1 MPRSLWNG
9 TIAFG
14 LVRVPV
20 KLHTATESKS
30 ISFRERHGSDGAAI
44 EHRRVC
50 VAEDR
55 EVPYAEIAKGF
66 EVSSGS
72 YVMLSK
78 EEIAAAEGPE
88 AHVIDVEHFVDGRE
102 IDPAYY
108 ERAYYLSP
116 GKLGDEAYGTLR
128 SALKTSGKVGIG
140 RFILRGKAHLA
151 AIRAL
156 EDVIVLHTMRFADE
170 FVDPH
175 ELEIATADKQPSKL
189 EIDTARLLVDQLVS
203 SFEPDAYEDTYRAAV
218 LGVIEQKARGEKVQA
233 PQGQKQTAE
242 GELLGALRA
251 SLEEGH
257 ARKRRRP
264 ASVKLQPE
272 EASPSSGG
280 TSRSSAKT
288 PRSPSGAPHP
298 SGGAPRSSSGAPH
311 PSGGGPRSSSGAP
324 HPSGGAPRSSGGTP
338 RSPNGAT
345 PVRRRTRG
353 QG

>member
-30 ISFRERHGSDGAAI
+30 IAFRERHVGDGAAI

-55 EVPYAEIAKGF
+55 EVPYGEIAKGF

-78 EEIAAAEGPE
+78 EEIAATEGPE
-88 AHVIDVEHFVDGRE
+88 AHMIDVEHFVDGEE

-108 ERAYYLSP
+108 ERSYYLSP
-116 GKLGDEAYGTLR
+116 GQLGDEAYRTLH
-128 SALKTSGKVGIG
+128 SALKTSGRVGIG
-140 RFILRGKAHLA
+140 RFVFHGKAHLA
-151 AIRAL
+151 AVRAR

-170 FVDPH
+170 FADPR
-175 ELEIATADKQPSKL
+175 ELEIAKADKQPSKL

-203 SFEPDAYEDTYRAAV
+203 SFEPDAYENTYRAAV
-218 LGVIEQKARGEKVQA
+218 LGVIEQKARGEKVEA
-233 PQGQKQTAE
+233 PQSQEQTGE

-264 ASVKLQPE
+264 ASGEPRPVGQVPR
-272 EASPSSGG
+272 SSGD
-280 TSRSSAKT
+280 TSG
-288 PRSPSGAPHP
+288 PSGK
-298 SGGAPRSSSGAPH
+298 APRSSGDTSR
-311 PSGGGPRSSSGAP
+311 PSSK
-324 HPSGGAPRSSGGTP
+324 APRSSGGTP
-338 RSPNGAT
+338 RPSKSAARGRG
-345 PVRRRTRG
+345 RRRG
-353 QG
+353 ES

>member
-1 MPRSLWNG
+1 MEAYPAAYVLSIMGSVLVMPRSLWNG

-30 ISFRERHGSDGAAI
+30 ISFRERHVSDGAAI

-50 VAEDR
+50 VEEDR
-55 EVPYAEIAKGF
+55 EVPYGEIAKGF

-140 RFILRGKAHLA
+140 RFLLRGKAHLA

-218 LGVIEQKARGEKVQA
+218 LGVIEQKARGEKIQA
-233 PQGQKQTAE
+233 PQSQKQTGE
-242 GELLGALRA
+242 GELLSALRA

-257 ARKRRRP
+257 GRKRRRP
-264 ASVKLQPE
+264 ASVEPQ
-272 EASPSSGG
+272 
-280 TSRSSAKT
+280 
-288 PRSPSGAPHP
+288 PSGK
-298 SGGAPRSSSGAPH
+298 
-311 PSGGGPRSSSGAP
+311 
-324 HPSGGAPRSSGGTP
+324 APRSSGGTP
-338 RSPNGAT
+338 RSSVKAPRSPGEASHSPGEAPRSPGGPPRSPKGAT
-345 PVRRRTRG
+345 PARRRTRG
-353 QG
+353 EG

>member
-30 ISFRERHGSDGAAI
+30 ISFRERHVSDGAAI

-50 VAEDR
+50 VTEDR
-55 EVPYAEIAKGF
+55 EVPYSEIAKGF

-140 RFILRGKAHLA
+140 RFLLRGKAHLA

-218 LGVIEQKARGEKVQA
+218 LGVIEQKARGEKIQA
-233 PQGQKQTAE
+233 PQSQKQTGE
-242 GELLGALRA
+242 GELLSALRA

-257 ARKRRRP
+257 GRKRRRP
-264 ASVKLQPE
+264 ASVEPQP
-272 EASPSSGG
+272 PG
-280 TSRSSAKT
+280 K
-288 PRSPSGAPHP
+288 
-298 SGGAPRSSSGAPH
+298 APRP
-311 PSGGGPRSSSGAP
+311 
-324 HPSGGAPRSSGGTP
+324 SGGTP
-338 RSPNGAT
+338 RSSVKAPSSPGEAPRSPGGPPRSPKGAT
-345 PVRRRTRG
+345 PARRRTRG
-353 QG
+353 EG